1 MDTVFFK
8 KKENST
14 HIMKL
19 KYLSNLEIRLSFE
32 IKLNKPKMNEYLL
45 AEIILKVKL
54 SPSSNLIKDHV
65 K

>member
-1 MDTVFFK
+1 
-8 KKENST
+8 
-14 HIMKL
+14 MKL

-54 SPSSNLIKDHV
+54 SPSSNLIKDNV